1 MSNTDAHLPR
11 DLSLLQRRRLS
22 WAVAKGSPLVKAA
35 KRAGMKAPLARELA
49 EKAEFSAMLEAYRR
63 MATLEEDERHQRL
76 VELAVRVLQDAL
88 LWGDAGV
95 GLFILKQRGRDRCP
109 AEVLAKGVIKSL
121 ERKAARSSAEKPAS
135 GKASQAGSVE
145 NSGSVPPVLREMSC
159 PVDNS
164 INRAASKMRAEVMKE
179 VEIEAAAE
187 IAVANK
193 RQTEGRPVPSIEAL
207 SSGQV
212 SMLMRR
218 YQSKSGKPPETE
230 PGQPNA
236 PNPN

>member
-1 MSNTDAHLPR
+1 MSNTDAHITT
-11 DLSLLQRRRLS
+11 DHSLLQRRRLS

-35 KRAGMKAPLARELA
+35 KRAGMKTPLARELA

-63 MATLEEDERHQRL
+63 MAALEEDERHRRL
-76 VELAVRVLQDAL
+76 VDLAVRVLQDAL

-95 GLFILKQRGRDRCP
+95 GLFILKQRDRGHCP

-121 ERKAARSSAEKPAS
+121 ERKAASAMPKEKAPQEES
-135 GKASQAGSVE
+135 IQA
-145 NSGSVPPVLREMSC
+145 SGSVPPVLREASC

-187 IAVANK
+187 IAVAKK
-193 RQTEGRPVPSIEAL
+193 RQSEGRTAPSIEAL

-212 SMLMRR
+212 SMLMRH
-218 YQSKSGKPPETE
+218 YQSQTGKPPETE

-236 PNPN
+236 PNPD

>member
-1 MSNTDAHLPR
+1 M
-11 DLSLLQRRRLS
+11 
-22 WAVAKGSPLVKAA
+22 KAA
-35 KRAGMKAPLARELA
+35 KRAGMKTPLARELA

-63 MATLEEDERHQRL
+63 MAAFEEEERHRRL

-95 GLFILKQRGRDRCP
+95 GLFILKQRTRKRCP

-121 ERKAARSSAEKPAS
+121 ERKAAKPALDRET
-135 GKASQAGSVE
+135 SQAESVQ

-164 INRAASKMRAEVMKE
+164 INRAAAKMRAEVMNE

-187 IAVANK
+187 IAVAKK
-193 RQTEGRPVPSIEAL
+193 RQSEGRPVPSIEAL

-212 SMLMRR
+212 SILMHH
-218 YQSKSGKPPETE
+218 YQSQTGNSPETE

-236 PNPN
+236 PNPQ

>member
-1 MSNTDAHLPR
+1 
-11 DLSLLQRRRLS
+11 
-22 WAVAKGSPLVKAA
+22 
-35 KRAGMKAPLARELA
+35 MKTPLARELA
-49 EKAEFSAMLEAYRR
+49 GKAEFSAMLEAYRR
-63 MATLEEDERHQRL
+63 MAALEEEERHRRL

-121 ERKAARSSAEKPAS
+121 ERKAAKSPSERETP
-135 GKASQAGSVE
+135 QPESVQ

-164 INRAASKMRAEVMKE
+164 INRAASKMRSEVMKE

-187 IAVANK
+187 IAVSKK
-193 RQTEGRPVPSIEAL
+193 RQSAGRPVPSIEAL
-207 SSGQV
+207 SSGQI
-212 SMLMRR
+212 SMLMRH
-218 YQSKSGKPPETE
+218 YQSQTGNSPETE

-236 PNPN
+236 PNTK

>member
-1 MSNTDAHLPR
+1 MSDIGLHIPS

-22 WAVAKGSPLVKAA
+22 WAVAKGSPLMVKAA
-35 KRAGMKAPLARELA
+35 KRAGMEAPLARELA

-63 MATLEEDERHQRL
+63 MAALEEDERHRRL
-76 VELAVRVLQDAL
+76 VDLAVRVLQDAL

-121 ERKAARSSAEKPAS
+121 ERKAPKPVPEREAPQAE
-135 GKASQAGSVE
+135 SVQ

-164 INRAASKMRAEVMKE
+164 INRAAAKLRAQVMEE
-179 VEIEAAAE
+179 VEIEAKAE
-187 IAVANK
+187 IAVAKK
-193 RQTEGRPVPSIEAL
+193 RQFEGRAVPPIEAL
-207 SSGQV
+207 TSGQV
-212 SMLMRR
+212 SMLMRQ
-218 YQSKSGKPPETE
+218 YQSQAGNSPERE

-236 PNPN
+236 PNND

>member
-1 MSNTDAHLPR
+1 MSNTKHHIPR

-35 KRAGMKAPLARELA
+35 KRAGMTAPLARELA

-63 MATLEEDERHQRL
+63 MAALEEEERHRRL
-76 VELAVRVLQDAL
+76 VDLAVRVLQDAL

-121 ERKAARSSAEKPAS
+121 ERKAAKPAPERE
-135 GKASQAGSVE
+135 ASQAESVR
-145 NSGSVPPVLREMSC
+145 NSGFVPPVLREASC

-164 INRAASKMRAEVMKE
+164 INRAAAKMRAEVMKE

-187 IAVANK
+187 IAVAKK
-193 RQTEGRPVPSIEAL
+193 RKSQGRTVPKIEAL

-212 SMLMRR
+212 SMLMRH
-218 YQSKSGKPPETE
+218 YQSQTGKPPEAE

-236 PNPN
+236 PNPK

>member
-1 MSNTDAHLPR
+1 MSNTQQHTPP

-63 MATLEEDERHQRL
+63 MAALEEEERHRRL

-95 GLFILKQRGRDRCP
+95 GLFILKQRGRGRCP
-109 AEVLAKGVIKSL
+109 AEVLAKGVVKSL
-121 ERKAARSSAEKPAS
+121 ERKASQVSAKQPPS
-135 GKASQAGSVE
+135 KAPQAE
-145 NSGSVPPVLREMSC
+145 SVPPVPRELSC

-164 INRAASKMRAEVMKE
+164 INRSASKMRAEVMKE

-187 IAVANK
+187 IAVSK
-193 RQTEGRPVPSIEAL
+193 QRQSDGRTVPKIEAL
-207 SSGQV
+207 TSGQV
-212 SMLMRR
+212 SMLMRH
-218 YQSKSGKPPETE
+218 YQSQTGKPPETE

>member
-1 MSNTDAHLPR
+1 MSTTDQHIPH

-22 WAVAKGSPLVKAA
+22 WAVAKGSPLIKAA
-35 KRAGMKAPLARELA
+35 KRAGMEAPLARELA

-63 MATLEEDERHQRL
+63 MAAFEEEERHRRL
-76 VELAVRVLQDAL
+76 VALAVRVLQDAL

-95 GLFILKQRGRDRCP
+95 GLFILKQRGRGRCP

-121 ERKAARSSAEKPAS
+121 ERKAAKSPSERETP
-135 GKASQAGSVE
+135 QPESVQ

-164 INRAASKMRAEVMKE
+164 INRAAAKMRAEVMKE
-179 VEIEAAAE
+179 VEIEVAAE
-187 IAVANK
+187 IAVSK
-193 RQTEGRPVPSIEAL
+193 RCSPEGRPVPSIEAL
-207 SSGQV
+207 TSGQV
-212 SMLMRR
+212 SMLMRH
-218 YQSKSGKPPETE
+218 YQSQTGNSPETE

>member
-1 MSNTDAHLPR
+1 ME
-11 DLSLLQRRRLS
+11 
-22 WAVAKGSPLVKAA
+22 
-35 KRAGMKAPLARELA
+35 APLARELA

-63 MATLEEDERHQRL
+63 MAALEEEERHRRL
-76 VELAVRVLQDAL
+76 VALAVRVLQDAL

-121 ERKAARSSAEKPAS
+121 ERKAPRPAP
-135 GKASQAGSVE
+135 KREASQAESVQ
-145 NSGSVPPVLREMSC
+145 SAGSVPPVLREASC

-164 INRAASKMRAEVMKE
+164 INRAAAKMRAEVMKE

-187 IAVANK
+187 IVVAKK
-193 RQTEGRPVPSIEAL
+193 RQSQGRTVPPIEAL

-212 SMLMRR
+212 SMLMRH
-218 YQSKSGKPPETE
+218 YQSQTGKPPETE

>member
-1 MSNTDAHLPR
+1 MSKTQQHLSR

-22 WAVAKGSPLVKAA
+22 WALAKGSPLVKAA
-35 KRAGMKAPLARELA
+35 KRAGMKTPLARELA

-63 MATLEEDERHQRL
+63 MAALEEEERHQRL
-76 VELAVRVLQDAL
+76 VDLAVRVLQDAL

-121 ERKAARSSAEKPAS
+121 ERKVAKAPKREAPQAE
-135 GKASQAGSVE
+135 SVQ
-145 NSGSVPPVLREMSC
+145 NSGSVSPVLREMSC

-164 INRAASKMRAEVMKE
+164 INRAAAKMRAEVMQE

-187 IAVANK
+187 IAVAKK
-193 RQTEGRPVPSIEAL
+193 RQLQGRPVPPIEAL

-212 SMLMRR
+212 SMLMRH
-218 YQSKSGKPPETE
+218 YQSQTGNSPETE

-236 PNPN
+236 PNPK

>member
-1 MSNTDAHLPR
+1 
-11 DLSLLQRRRLS
+11 
-22 WAVAKGSPLVKAA
+22 
-35 KRAGMKAPLARELA
+35 MKTPLARELA

-63 MATLEEDERHQRL
+63 MATLEEEERHRRL
-76 VELAVRVLQDAL
+76 VDLAVRVLQDAL

-109 AEVLAKGVIKSL
+109 AEVLAKGVIRSL
-121 ERKAARSSAEKPAS
+121 ERKAAKPVPKEKPP
-135 GKASQAGSVE
+135 QAEPVQ
-145 NSGSVPPVLREMSC
+145 NSGTVPPTLREMSC

-187 IAVANK
+187 IAVAKK
-193 RQTEGRPVPSIEAL
+193 RQSDGRATPSIEAL

-212 SMLMRR
+212 SMLMRH
-218 YQSKSGKPPETE
+218 YQSQTGKTPETK